1 MGGRNICVYLCVSLT
16 GHDRTEYGGGQYG
29 TDHMQ
34 SNPSYRYDDQGY
46 RNYPATSSGYSYDI
60 NDTYPYGGRGRG
72 YSASGSSPTGRR
84 HQSADTLQP
93 TNDFEYYQQY
103 PGKDYFVGL

>member
-1 MGGRNICVYLCVSLT
+1 MGGRKFCVYLCVSLT

-29 TDHMQ
+29 TD
-34 SNPSYRYDDQGY
+34 QGY

-60 NDTYPYGGRGRG
+60 NDTYPHGGRGRG